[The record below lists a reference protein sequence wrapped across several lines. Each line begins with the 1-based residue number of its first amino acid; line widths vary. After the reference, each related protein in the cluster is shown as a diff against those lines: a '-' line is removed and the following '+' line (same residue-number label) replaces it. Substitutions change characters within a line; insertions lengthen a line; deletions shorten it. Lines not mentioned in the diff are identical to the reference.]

1 MVSTQYFFD
10 KDGIQPLIID
20 IQTVISFLVPIT
32 RIKPLEGTNVS
43 TFYNVIVQD
52 GADPWVYQH
61 TDGWYYMTFTTG
73 GDVRIWRS
81 RSLTSIVAGD
91 SILAWKPSG
100 LEPACRDV
108 WAPELHFIH
117 SSW

>member
-1 MVSTQYFFD
+1 MSLIRILIFFLCCGHGWNMAEAKQYD
-10 KDGIQPLIID
+10 RNH
-20 IQTVISFLVPIT
+20 S
-32 RIKPLEGTNVS
+32 ESNVS
-43 TFYNVIVQD
+43 TFYNVIAQN
-52 GADPWVYQH
+52 GADPWMYKH

-81 RSLTSIVAGD
+81 RSLTSIIAGD
-91 SILAWKPSG
+91 SILAWTPPGSG
-100 LEPACRDV
+100 PACRDV